1 MLINIEDIIGG
12 TRRIC
17 KFLPK
22 IDSLKRK
29 KGKMKTY
36 WTLIFTLILWLK
48 ILLKNISDTLMPEK
62 REECR
67 MAEYNWFLQ
76 DVDGLKPSKFY
87 VIYY

>member
-1 MLINIEDIIGG
+1 MLIKIADIIGG

-22 IDSLKRK
+22 IDRLKRK

-36 WTLIFTLILWLK
+36 FYSYFMAKDPFEEYIRHVDARK
-48 ILLKNISDTLMPEK
+48 K
-62 REECR
+62 RR
-67 MAEYNWFLQ
+67 VSIAELNWFLQ

>member
-1 MLINIEDIIGG
+1 MLIKIADIIGG

-22 IDSLKRK
+22 IDRLKRK

-36 WTLIFTLILWLK
+36 FYSYFMAK
-48 ILLKNISDTLMPEK
+48 DTFEEYIRNFDERKK
-62 REECR
+62 RR
-67 MAEYNWFLQ
+67 VSIAELNWFLQ